1 MSENYTPSGKR
12 TERVGGNARGGKH
25 EDEVLTLSPRLAFLQ
40 SSLQYAPGHLIPR
53 LLQSPQTKAADIPPL
68 ARFQLSG

>member
-25 EDEVLTLSPRLAFLQ
+25 EDEVLSGYHNTERTS
-40 SSLQYAPGHLIPR
+40 I
-53 LLQSPQTKAADIPPL
+53 TKI
-68 ARFQLSG
+68 